1 MAKSKQTEPAAY
13 ISLWENEYATTDA
26 HPMYK
31 GTLQFTIDEMKEILN
46 EAVNLQGDGDDQERY
61 ILDVAIWEKPEGGG
75 KYPVLTGVVKVRQ
88 PKKEEPAKKQRR
100 TTRR

>member
-1 MAKSKQTEPAAY
+1 LAKSKEPAAY
-13 ISLWENEYATTDA
+13 LSLWENEYATTDA

-31 GTLQFTIDEMKEILN
+31 GTLQFTIEEMKEILN

-61 ILDVAIWEKPEGGG
+61 ILDVAIWDKPDGGG
-75 KYPVLTGVVKVRQ
+75 KYPVLTGVVKVRR
-88 PKKEEPAKKQRR
+88 PKEEPTKKQRR

>member
-1 MAKSKQTEPAAY
+1 MAKSKESTAY

-46 EAVNLQGDGDDQERY
+46 EAVNLQGDGDDQDRY
-61 ILDVAIWEKPEGGG
+61 TLDVAIWDKPDGGG
-75 KYPVLTGVVKVRQ
+75 KYPVLGGTVKVRQ
-88 PKKEEPAKKQRR
+88 PKKEEPAKRK
-100 TTRR
+100 TTRRR